1 MHKRSEREPVI
12 TANAGGS
19 PAIRLWNRFNT
30 VNRPK
35 PTTPHCN
42 AWGFSVHAPKFNGGR
57 GESALVIHVNI
68 VIATAMTP
76 NTSKFTHQSRVDAF
90 RLASDHQ
97 LAIGATERST
107 ARLV

>member
-19 PAIRLWNRFNT
+19 AARRLCSRFNT

-42 AWGFSVHAPKFNGGR
+42 AWGFNVHAPKFNGGR
-57 GESALVIHVNI
+57 GESALVIQANI
-68 VIATAMTP
+68 VIAIAMTP
-76 NTSKFTHQSRVDAF
+76 NTTRFTHQSRVDAL

-97 LAIGATERST
+97 LATGATEP
-107 ARLV
+107 